1 MKMDVSLR
9 YGRIITMWPSRH
21 IWLDLYKWISLF
33 MNSFSLEIPIRISY
47 IVVSWIHLW
56 KLDFNLSYMSGTE
69 GHFRNSYS
77 LWSSLSFFFLLGS
90 IPYGL
95 ILLLPLFLFS
105 ILRYFI
111 ELWNI
116 QSLLG
121 DGIFLWDQA
130 NQPSHEWNFLFYHQS
145 GLALIWRFISVKYK
159 DQNDSKLLEY
169 SDLIDNKLLN
179 IWIDLIV

>member
-1 MKMDVSLR
+1 
-9 YGRIITMWPSRH
+9 MW
-21 IWLDLYKWISLF
+21 F
-33 MNSFSLEIPIRISY
+33 LESIY
-47 IVVSWIHLW
+47 ESWI
-56 KLDFNLSYMSGTE
+56 LSYMSGTE

-105 ILRYFI
+105 ICYFI

-179 IWIDLIV
+179 VWIDFIAY